1 MSTSATNT
9 LTDMDTKFYCTQCG
23 SYDIQV
29 RAWYDPN
36 TDKVGE
42 FCEDTNYDECWCED
56 CMEITTWDTKIVT
69 TQQEAKNII
78 LEDDDTLLGGTSE
91 FGETLAEF
99 MESAQ
104 IPYTASIEDIDDAL
118 IECGIKQVFKQCS

>member
-9 LTDMDTKFYCTQCG
+9 LIDMDTKFYCTQCG

-36 TDKVGE
+36 TDKVGD
-42 FCEDTNYDECWCED
+42 FCEDTNYDECWCEN
-56 CMEITTWDTKIVT
+56 CMEITTWDTKLVIT
-69 TQQEAKNII
+69 PQEAEEII
-78 LEDDDTLLGGTSE
+78 LKDDDTELGGISR

-104 IPYTASIEDIDDAL
+104 IPYTTAIEDIDKAL
-118 IECGIKQVFKQCS
+118 IECGIKPVFE